1 MQDIE
6 KEAKI
11 IELLL
16 RGFANRM
23 ANPSSNKHRYEETNT
38 ADVIGGRKG
47 VKSSEEITHKLHL
60 SAPEVAKPFSRTLSS
75 APSTQRA
82 IAISEDPDD
91 DLYI

>member
-47 VKSSEEITHKLHL
+47 VKSSEEITHKL
-60 SAPEVAKPFSRTLSS
+60 SAPEVAKPFSRTLSG